1 MSEHINCVATVASPA
16 LDIQAVEVLEID
28 VVPSLVEFLDNQGLE
43 RGSRQSH
50 PNPDN
55 SSGRESSASDTE
67 KIFPTL
73 AIDIQMCN

>member
-1 MSEHINCVATVASPA
+1 MSGHINCVAAVASTA

-28 VVPSLVEFLDNQGLE
+28 VVPSLVELLDNQGLE
-43 RGSRQSH
+43 TGSGQLH
-50 PNPDN
+50 PNPGN

-67 KIFPTL
+67 KILPTL